1 MKIESIVLKNIGA
14 YKNQTFDFTNQNS
27 NKNVVLIGGKNGA
40 GKTTFLNALRT
51 GLYGSQAFGIKAPT
65 PSYFREIEKLINSE
79 IRDQREWYNVKKVI
93 SKIQITFT
101 TTTNQTT
108 SRYLFERSWGI
119 DAKNIKEYFNI
130 YRDGS
135 TLPLAE
141 KDQSQVYSL
150 FLERTPLY
158 LFNVSLF
165 DGETINQII
174 NEGKLSEYLDDL
186 MKSAFKLEIPDLLTE
201 TIETLVRDEAKT
213 KLSKD
218 KSRRLDEIKND
229 LLDAEQKLQHIQS
242 EKSQALQKIEIS
254 EAEVAS
260 FSESLKAHDVIS
272 KEEETKLKD
281 DIRRLE
287 HERQSLKQSTSDFFS
302 EYYAFTINH
311 DLLKQAAEQVES
323 ELLVRSVEDLEKVFS
338 DEFYKNVSRNLGGTV
353 QHDMLKNEFNAALKK
368 AVPSTEI
375 IHDASFSSK
384 AKVENMLSLVDAHSS
399 ADLLSSLNRDD
410 EIIDELKILRK
421 KLIIREENHV
431 DFEKQF
437 EELNR
442 LKVNHL
448 HLKER
453 FEHIVQAEDELHA
466 QYSNLVEEN
475 ALLKQEIEKITSK
488 SSLLSQNANLTLAL
502 LEDFRL
508 QQRHKVIRNVEE
520 NALRMLKTLMRKED
534 YIEKLS
540 IMPEDFSLTLLSKDQ
555 SRISVATLS
564 SGEKQILL
572 LSLIWAIFKVSE
584 NQMPFIFDTLLGR
597 LDRDHRYN
605 ILRNLLPNFGEQVL
619 VLSTDSEISKDYYD
633 VLKPSISR
641 EYSLQF
647 DNELLE
653 TQVIPSYFEFEN
665 AQVKTNELPS

>member
-14 YKNQTFDFTNQNS
+14 YKNQTFDFKNENS
-27 NKNVVLIGGKNGA
+27 NKNVILIGGKNGA

-65 PSYFREIEKLINSE
+65 PSYFKEIEKLINSE
-79 IRDQREWYNVKKVI
+79 VRDQRERYSTTKQV

-130 YRDGS
+130 YRDGN
-135 TLPLAE
+135 TFALAE
-141 KDQSQVYSL
+141 TDKSQVYSL

-174 NEGKLSEYLDDL
+174 NEGKLSEYLDNL

-201 TIETLVRDEAKT
+201 TIESLVRDETKS

-218 KSRRLDEIKND
+218 KSKRLDELKKQLYESEEKIQRAQ
-229 LLDAEQKLQHIQS
+229 LDKS
-242 EKSQALQKIEIS
+242 ELIQKIEIS
-254 EAEVAS
+254 EAEITA
-260 FSESLKAHDVIS
+260 FSDSLRAHDVIS
-272 KEEETKLKD
+272 KEEETTLKEK
-281 DIRRLE
+281 IKNLE
-287 HERQSLKQSTSDFFS
+287 QERQKLKQSTSDFFS
-302 EYYAFTINH
+302 EYYAFSINH
-311 DLLKQAAEQVES
+311 RLLEKAAEQVES
-323 ELLVRSVEDLEKVFS
+323 ELLVRSVEDLEKVFT
-338 DEFYKNVSRNLGGTV
+338 DEFYKNVARNVGESV
-353 QHDMLKNEFNAALKK
+353 RHDSLKNVFNAALKT
-368 AVPSTEI
+368 AVPKTEI

-384 AKVENMLSLVDAHSS
+384 AKVESMISTVNAQSY
-399 ADLLSSLNRDD
+399 SSLFANIDRDD
-410 EIIDELKILRK
+410 EIIEELKTLKRK
-421 KLIIREENHV
+421 LVIREENHA

-437 EELNR
+437 EELNQ
-442 LKVNHL
+442 LKVHHL
-448 HLKER
+448 HLNEQLER
-453 FEHIVQAEDELHA
+453 IVKLEEELQNQH
-466 QYSNLVEEN
+466 SMLVEEN
-475 ALLKQEIEKITSK
+475 ASLQQEIEKITSK
-488 SSLLSQNANLTLAL
+488 SSLLSQNATSTLAL
-502 LEDFRL
+502 LEDFKL
-508 QQRHKVIRNVEE
+508 QQRYKVIRSVEE

-534 YIEKLS
+534 YVEKLS
-540 IMPEDFSLTLLSKDQ
+540 ILPEDFSLTLSSKDQ
-555 SRISVATLS
+555 SQISVATLS

-633 VLKPSISR
+633 ILKPSISK

-647 DNELLE
+647 DNEHLE
-653 TQVIPSYFEFEN
+653 TRVIPSYFEFEN
-665 AQVKTNELPS
+665 AQVKNS

>member
-14 YKNQTFDFTNQNS
+14 YKNQTFDFKNENS
-27 NKNVVLIGGKNGA
+27 NKNVILIGGKNGA

-65 PSYFREIEKLINSE
+65 PSYFKEIEKLINSE
-79 IRDQREWYNVKKVI
+79 VRDQRERYSTTKQV

-130 YRDGS
+130 YRDGN
-135 TLPLAE
+135 TFALAE
-141 KDQSQVYSL
+141 KDKSQVYSL

-201 TIETLVRDEAKT
+201 TIESLVRDETKS

-218 KSRRLDEIKND
+218 KSKRLDELKKQLNES
-229 LLDAEQKLQHIQS
+229 EQEIQRVQIDKS
-242 EKSQALQKIEIS
+242 ELLQKIEIS
-254 EAEVAS
+254 EAEITS
-260 FSESLKAHDVIS
+260 FSDSLRAHDVIS
-272 KEEETKLKD
+272 KEEEATLKEK
-281 DIRRLE
+281 IRSLEQERLK
-287 HERQSLKQSTSDFFS
+287 LKQSTSDFFS
-302 EYYAFTINH
+302 EYYAFSINH
-311 DLLKQAAEQVES
+311 HLLEKAAEQVES
-323 ELLVRSVEDLEKVFS
+323 ELLVRSVEDLEKVFT
-338 DEFYKNVSRNLGGTV
+338 DEFYKNVSRNLGGSV
-353 QHDMLKNEFNAALKK
+353 QHDSLKKEFNAALKT
-368 AVPSTEI
+368 AVPKTEI

-384 AKVENMLSLVDAHSS
+384 AKVENMISSVNSHSS
-399 ADLLSSLNRDD
+399 SSLLANINRDD
-410 EIIDELKILRK
+410 EIIEELKTLRR
-421 KLIIREENHV
+421 KLVIREENHA

-437 EELNR
+437 EELNQ
-442 LKVNHL
+442 LKVSHL
-448 HLKER
+448 HLNEQLER
-453 FEHIVQAEDELHA
+453 IVKLEEELQN
-466 QYSNLVEEN
+466 QYSMLVEEN
-475 ALLKQEIEKITSK
+475 ASLQQEIEKITSK
-488 SSLLSQNANLTLAL
+488 SSLLSQNATSTLAL
-502 LEDFRL
+502 LEDFKL
-508 QQRHKVIRNVEE
+508 QQRHKVIRSVEE

-534 YIEKLS
+534 YVDKLS
-540 IMPEDFSLTLLSKDQ
+540 ILPEDFSLTLSSKDQ
-555 SRISVATLS
+555 SQISVATLS

-633 VLKPSISR
+633 VLKPSISK

-647 DNELLE
+647 DNKHLE
-653 TQVIPSYFEFEN
+653 TRVIPSYFEFEN
-665 AQVKTNELPS
+665 AQVKNS

>member
-14 YKNQTFDFTNQNS
+14 YKNQTFDFMNENS

-40 GKTTFLNALRT
+40 GKTTFLNALRI
-51 GLYGSQAFGIKAPT
+51 GLYGSQAYGIKAPT

-79 IRDQREWYNVKKVI
+79 VRDQRERYSTTKQV

-101 TTTNQTT
+101 STTNQIT
-108 SRYLFERSWGI
+108 SRFLFERSWGI

-130 YRDGS
+130 FRDGN
-135 TLPLAE
+135 TFALGE
-141 KDQSQVYSL
+141 KDQSQVYAL

-186 MKSAFKLEIPDLLTE
+186 MKSAFKLEIPDLLTN
-201 TIETLVRDEAKT
+201 TIETLVRDEAKI
-213 KLSKD
+213 KLSKE
-218 KSRRLDEIKND
+218 KSKRLDEITKH
-229 LLDAEQKLQHIQS
+229 LLEAEQALKKVQS
-242 EKSQALQKIEIS
+242 EKLEVLRKIEFS
-254 EAEVAS
+254 EAEVNS
-260 FSESLKAHDVIS
+260 FSESLQAHDVIS
-272 KEEETKLKD
+272 KEEEARLKD
-281 DIRRLE
+281 EIRSLE
-287 HERQSLKQSTSDFFS
+287 HERQLLKQSISDFFS
-302 EYYAFTINH
+302 DYFAFSINH
-311 DLLKQAAEQVES
+311 TLLKEAAEQVES
-323 ELLVRSVEDLEKVFS
+323 ELLVRSVEDLQKVFT
-338 DEFYKNVSRNLGGTV
+338 DQFYQNVSSNLGERVSHTS
-353 QHDMLKNEFNAALKK
+353 LKNEFDSALKK
-368 AVPSTEI
+368 AVPTSTI

-384 AKVENMLSLVDAHSS
+384 AKVETMLSFVNSYSS
-399 ADLLSSLNRDD
+399 SNLFEALNRDD
-410 EIIDELKILRK
+410 EIIEHLAILRK

-448 HLKER
+448 HLEER
-453 FEHIVQAEDELHA
+453 FERIAHMENELHV
-466 QYSNLVEEN
+466 QYSDLVEEN
-475 ALLKQEIEKITSK
+475 ALLKQEVEKITSK

-502 LEDFRL
+502 LEDFKL

-520 NALRMLKTLMRKED
+520 SALRMLKTLMRKED

-540 IMPEDFSLTLLSKDQ
+540 ILPEDFSLTLFSKDH

-605 ILRNLLPNFGEQVL
+605 ILNNLLPNFGEQVL

-633 VLKPSISR
+633 VLKPYISR

-647 DNELLE
+647 DNKKLE

-665 AQVKTNELPS
+665 MQVKTNELPS